1 MEVDFNKRLKLD
13 RIKLFVD
20 VVTKMANDT
29 PAGGYAIGEAIRA
42 LPENIQQFL
51 LSEIPDKVLRREYA
65 RRELGNLEDACLTQG
80 KDELF
85 ETFRSEI
92 YQNDKLHTVANLL
105 GTDCL
110 RPDLVETAEALVKLF
125 PERWT
130 IQELSDEIYAKSLGL

>member
-1 MEVDFNKRLKLD
+1 MAEDFNKKLKLD

-29 PAGGYAIGEAIRA
+29 PAGGYAIGEAIGA
-42 LPENIQQFL
+42 LPDNIKQFL
-51 LSEIPDKVLRREYA
+51 LSEIPDKIIRAEYS
-65 RRELGNLEDACLTQG
+65 RRELGKLEDACLTQG
-80 KDELF
+80 KEELI

-92 YQNDKLHTVANLL
+92 YRGNELHTIADLL

-110 RPDLVETAEALVKLF
+110 RPDLIETAEALCKLF

-130 IQELSDEIYAKSLGL
+130 IDELSEEIYARSLGL